1 MKPTFFARLC
11 RYYLLF
17 SAGFIAFLIA
27 LAILEKEGMPRVWI
41 GHLFMLAT
49 IVLYATIGLL
59 SRTSNVLEYYVAGR
73 KVPAMF
79 NGMAT
84 AADWISAASFIS
96 LAGGLY
102 LHGFDG
108 LAYIM
113 GWTGGYC
120 LVALLI
126 APFLRKFG
134 QYTIPDFLAER
145 YRSPNGNGRPVRII
159 AVCATII
166 VSFIY
171 VVAQIYAVGLIASR
185 FTGVDFSV
193 GIFLGLASILVCSF
207 LGGMRAITW
216 TQVAQYIIILVAFLI
231 PAIWLAVKHSDN
243 PIPQLAYGKILA
255 QLSAREQILE
265 KDPKE
270 QQVRAIFKQRADE
283 YQDKLDGLPASW
295 ENGRLQAQQRLDKI
309 RLRNASL
316 MDIRNAER
324 ALIAYPKSA
333 EDALQAWS
341 EARTTNLE
349 RSLPMTPHATPFPA
363 ENREQSDIKRNNFLA
378 LAFCLM
384 LGTAALPH
392 LLMRSYT
399 TPSVH
404 ASRISVFWTLFF
416 ILLIYLT
423 IPALAVLVKYDIY
436 TALVGSEFSQLPN
449 WVSYWAN
456 VDKLNPLISIVDT
469 NRDGIVQL
477 AEIAID
483 GDVLVLATPEIAG
496 LPYVISG
503 LVAAGGLAAAL
514 STADGLLLAISNALS
529 HDVYY
534 KIVDPQASTQKR
546 VTISKLL
553 LLAVA
558 FIAAYIASQK
568 PADILSLVGAA
579 FSLAASTLFPALV
592 LGVFWKRANHHG
604 AIAGMLAGF
613 LVCLYYMLHTNPIL
627 GGSIANQWFH
637 IAPISAGVFG
647 VPAGLITL
655 YVISMLTRP
664 PQRQIGA
671 LVDYL
676 RTPES
681 LAAPGLPPARNINGN
696 SGNNSNNS
704 NNSNSGNSSS
714 SR

>member
-1 MKPTFFARLC
+1 MSGRTSFFQHLRN
-11 RYYLLF
+11 YYLMFGLGF
-17 SAGFIAFLIA
+17 AGFLTSLA
-27 LAILEKEGMPRVWI
+27 LLEHEGMPRIWI
-41 GHLFMLAT
+41 GYMFMLAT
-49 IVLYATIGLL
+49 IVLYACIGLL
-59 SRTSNVLEYYVAGR
+59 SRTANVTEYYVAGR
-73 KVPAMF
+73 RVPALF

-96 LAGGLY
+96 LAGVLY
-102 LHGFDG
+102 LRGFDG

-126 APFLRKFG
+126 APYLRKFG
-134 QYTIPDFLAER
+134 QYTIPDFLAAR
-145 YRSPNGNGRPVRII
+145 YGGGASGKGNPVRLL
-159 AVCATII
+159 AVGATII
-166 VSFIY
+166 VSFTY

-216 TQVAQYIIILVAFLI
+216 TQVAQYIIILVAFLL
-231 PAIWLAVKHSDN
+231 PAMWLSVKHSGN
-243 PIPQLAYGKILA
+243 PVPQLAYGKVLPKLI
-255 QLSAREQILE
+255 ARETALQH
-265 KDPKE
+265 DPKE
-270 QQVRAIFKQRADE
+270 DAVRAIYRRHADE
-283 YQDKLDGLPASW
+283 LERKLNGMPGSW
-295 ENGRLQAQQRLDKI
+295 ESGRQQMESALDAARLN
-309 RLRNASL
+309 NASL
-316 MDIRNAER
+316 FDIRNAER
-324 ALIAYPKSA
+324 ALIVYPKSI
-333 EDALQAWS
+333 D
-341 EARTTNLE
+341 EARASWHAAKTSDLA
-349 RSLPMTPHATPFPA
+349 RSAPLTPHAQPFPA
-363 ENREQSDIKRNNFLA
+363 PDREQSDIKRNNFLA
-378 LAFCLM
+378 LVLSMM

-392 LLMRSYT
+392 ILMRSYT

-404 ASRISVFWTLFF
+404 EARVSVFWTLFF

-436 TALVGSEFSQLPN
+436 TALVGSEFAHLPN

-456 VDKLNPLISIVDT
+456 VDKLNPLISIIDT
-469 NRDGIVQL
+469 NGDGMVQL

-483 GDVLVLATPEIAG
+483 ADVLVLATPEIAG

-534 KIVDPQASTQKR
+534 KVVDPAASTQKR

-558 FIAAYIASQK
+558 FIAAYAASQK

-592 LGVFWKRANHHG
+592 LGVFWKRANHQG
-604 AIAGMLAGF
+604 AIVGMLTGF
-613 LVCLYYMLHTNPIL
+613 TVCLFYMLHTNPIL
-627 GGSIANQWFH
+627 GGSAASQWFH

-647 VPAGLITL
+647 VPAGI
-655 YVISMLTRP
+655 VAMLLVSWLTP
-664 PQRQIGA
+664 PPERRTIA
-671 LVDYL
+671 LVDHI
-676 RTPES
+676 RAPE
-681 LAAPGLPPARNINGN
+681 
-696 SGNNSNNS
+696 
-704 NNSNSGNSSS
+704 
-714 SR
+714 